1 MLRHLWWFWQG
12 LYPSPGALGEVLI
25 VASWENSSSKVTD
38 QCQYPAVT
46 DTAGVALGFISGG
59 ADVWRKKTCLL

>member
-1 MLRHLWWFWQG
+1 M
-12 LYPSPGALGEVLI
+12 
-25 VASWENSSSKVTD
+25 ASWENSSSKVTD